1 MCLRINL
8 QNHLTEL
15 NKFSFFTDI
24 EATMSSVVSPV
35 LWQSGVGGIT
45 LRPQPRLDIKW
56 LKSDLQS
63 LLQPD
68 NLPSLY
74 NQMVKDGEVAGPH
87 AEGILNSAGVTARK
101 SKCRSLGFFF
111 LSDFH

>member
-1 MCLRINL
+1 MTAVGQPL
-8 QNHLTEL
+8 
-15 NKFSFFTDI
+15 
-24 EATMSSVVSPV
+24 
-35 LWQSGVGGIT
+35 LWQGGMGGVT
-45 LRPQPRLDIKW
+45 LRPQPRLDVKW

-87 AEGILNSAGVTARK
+87 VEGILNSVGVTAR
-101 SKCRSLGFFF
+101 RGVFETVFGLTF
-111 LSDFH
+111 LFP